1 MTYNAY
7 SRCSGTNVSHAEY
20 DADAGIHGRLTEK
33 PESLG
38 ASDSLAAAIEIAY
51 AHLGRK
57 PSDAVYIA
65 DDDDLIHEMIFNDGY
80 HADQASNE
88 KWLCSSIALLIL
100 CLTSFTASTFAGLGL
115 SGFVAFCAVS
125 LLYILITRTGVQNE
139 VEGGVVCFIIL
150 VLLLLL
156 LPALSA
162 ARDAYQRR
170 NAADNNAVHTEHGLH
185 VLTNGTSSLRAR

>member
-7 SRCSGTNVSHAEY
+7 SRASGTSVSHAEY
-20 DADAGIHGRLTEK
+20 DADAGIHGRLTKK

-38 ASDSLAAAIEIAY
+38 GSDSLAAVIEIAY
-51 AHLGRK
+51 AHLGRR
-57 PSDAVYIA
+57 PSDAVYVA
-65 DDDDLIHEMIFNDGY
+65 DDDDLIHEVIFNEGY
-80 HADQASNE
+80 LADQRNNE
-88 KWLCSSIALLIL
+88 KWLCSSISLLIL
-100 CLTSFTASTFAGLGL
+100 CLTSFAASVFAGLGL

-125 LLYILITRTGVQNE
+125 LLYVLITRTGVQNE

-156 LPALSA
+156 LPAFFA

-170 NAADNNAVHTEHGLH
+170 NAADNQAMHPSREVGRCD
-185 VLTNGTSSLRAR
+185 NGRSPVATG